1 MAIRMKLMALQ
12 WDEDD
17 DLLASETC
25 EEGLNFLAYVI
36 REDIAEG
43 RAIDPMELEGM
54 RRVATELLI
63 LVARWLGQASSPSR
77 APASAKAIEQ
87 RATRLFDVMRIVV
100 HPETAAREFADA
112 LQSVADLIRSTRRF
126 GVEKRIA
133 IAN

>member
-1 MAIRMKLMALQ
+1 MKLMALQ

-43 RAIDPMELEGM
+43 RPIDPMELEGM

-63 LVARWLGQASSPSR
+63 LVARWLGQLSSPSR
-77 APASAKAIEQ
+77 VPASAKALEQ

-100 HPETAAREFADA
+100 HPDTVPREFAEA

>member
-1 MAIRMKLMALQ
+1 MKFMALQ
-12 WDEDD
+12 WDEND

-43 RAIDPMELEGM
+43 RPIDAMELEGM

-63 LVARWLGQASSPSR
+63 LVARWLGQVSSPSR
-77 APASAKAIEQ
+77 VPASTKTLEQ
-87 RATRLFDVMRIVV
+87 RATRLFDVMRTVV
-100 HPETAAREFADA
+100 HPETAPRDLAEA
-112 LQSVADLIRSTRRF
+112 LQSVADLIRSTRRL
-126 GVEKRIA
+126 GIEKRIA